1 VAAGA
6 NPPSAWKTI
15 LTDSMGLVAVV
26 WAIPVAILLVG
37 SPIVLAVAL
46 VMALVRMLQG

>member
-1 VAAGA
+1 MAATGK
-6 NPPSAWKTI
+6 PPSVWKTI
-15 LTDSMGLVAVV
+15 LTDSMGLVAVI

-46 VMALVRMLQG
+46 VMALVRML

>member
-1 VAAGA
+1 VPAAA
-6 NPPSAWKTI
+6 KTPPVWRTM
-15 LTDSMGLVAVV
+15 LTDSLGLVAVV

-46 VMALVRMLQG
+46 VIALVRMFQG

>member
-1 VAAGA
+1 VPAAA
-6 NPPSAWKTI
+6 KPPSAWKTI
-15 LTDSMGLVAVV
+15 VTDSLGLVAVV

-46 VMALVRMLQG
+46 VIAVVRMFQG

>member
-1 VAAGA
+1 M
-6 NPPSAWKTI
+6 

>member
-1 VAAGA
+1 VADAV
-6 NPPSAWKTI
+6 NPPSVWKTI
-15 LTDSMGLVAVV
+15 LTDSLGLVAVV

-46 VMALVRMLQG
+46 VMALVRMFQG